1 MHPQARTLL
10 RDALKYKLITHSVE
24 LTTDHVERANKRP
37 VPIYASTTQKPRK
50 YVRYS
55 PIQCDR
61 ISRFRFVI
69 KGREF
74 HGLLC
79 LTNSVM
85 E

>member
-1 MHPQARTLL
+1 MYHDVIFTKLRVFNIKLSTYLLIKTQQYTLQARTLL

-55 PIQCDR
+55 Q
-61 ISRFRFVI
+61 
-69 KGREF
+69 
-74 HGLLC
+74 
-79 LTNSVM
+79 
-85 E
+85 